1 MSFPKT
7 LSNGKTAPVLATV
20 AIGMVIGC
28 GIYTL
33 RPEIGGFAVTVI
45 ASMMAFAIG
54 RALSFHH
61 TPTSVAPAYVRAV
74 KGFHQTA
81 PVGIRKRP
89 TWLRDLADGNF
100 RVEDWQ
106 NGEYA

>member
-7 LSNGKTAPVLATV
+7 LSSDKMASVLATV
-20 AIGMVIGC
+20 AIGMVIVC
-28 GIYTL
+28 GIYML
-33 RPEIGGFAVTVI
+33 RPEIGGFTVTVI

-54 RALSFHH
+54 RTLSFHH
-61 TPTSVAPAYVRAV
+61 SPTPAAPVHVRAV
-74 KGFHQTA
+74 KGFHRTA
-81 PVGIRKRP
+81 PVDIRKRP